1 MKTRIRLSC
10 ALVSLAAA
18 LLLGQ
23 GEDPLT
29 AALDGADETMR
40 DRSYAAAAEA
50 YGEVVR
56 RFPATAGAHRAA
68 FGRMRALFLAGR
80 FPDVLSEGD
89 RYLATAPDGIFSDKV
104 RYLMADAY
112 ERTRAHADAAR
123 LLAERAEF
131 LAGDAYRETL
141 TGHFLLL
148 ADAAFLGREVKDEF
162 GRPARK
168 PDYAQALELYRRAR
182 NVRVPPARADEVD
195 LRLAICLAET
205 GAHGDAAQA
214 FLKLLEE
221 HPASKLRAD
230 ALLRAGRAWFLA
242 GEYLEGR
249 VALEKLRKDFADAPE
264 APLALQALA
273 DQLCAMRGRH
283 QMEGLELYRRFLDA
297 YPQHEAAA
305 AVAFAW
311 PAVHHGEGRYAD
323 AEPLWRAFL
332 RRAATHAKA
341 PEARRTLAAGLLAM
355 QRFDDAIAEYSAFLS
370 AHPND
375 AAWQEVRA
383 SIPSTVLAKASA
395 LAAEKRTA
403 DAIVAYNRFLQE
415 YPDDAR
421 GASVLLWIADAHA
434 AASETEAMLRIL
446 RACAEKHRGRGEA
459 AVALFRIAAHREGKG
474 ELKAAIEQ
482 YEELVRL
489 YPQTA
494 EAARARETL
503 AALRA
508 KSLLVASE
516 RVFSTKEEALL
527 KVETRNIP
535 KLQARFYR
543 VDLGEYFR
551 KKRGVRGVEGL
562 AVDVVKP
569 EKTAEFD
576 LAAGYEPFRFFARDE
591 KLPVAGAPG
600 AYVVV
605 LAEEDFTATTLAVVS
620 DLRLL
625 VKLSSGQLFAWAFRA
640 ETQEPW
646 ADVELLVATGSE
658 LLACKTGPDGTARL
672 ADGRIGSETLVLGSA
687 GGHYAAAGGE
697 LAGNAAT
704 GYQPIGYVFTDRP
717 LYRPGETVRIGAF
730 LRDVVNGVYA
740 VAAGRPA
747 TVVVRDARGVELAR
761 VTTATDELGVLEAEA
776 VIDAAAPL
784 GDGEIL
790 VETTDRKFRGTFTI
804 AEFRKPEFVVSCDAR
819 ARVVRPG
826 EAMEATVSASY
837 LVGGRLANAPVSWQL
852 ARIPFAFDGARY
864 DSFAWYFADERS
876 SRARTSQRTEV
887 IAQGEARTGPDGTV
901 KLRVET
907 EREAGDATYV
917 LEVTVTDVD
926 RLTAGAR
933 LDLFATFQD
942 HFAVVQTDRK
952 AVRAKEEFRVSVTTV
967 DAAHAP
973 AARRGKLLVVRRD
986 AADAP
991 VAAYDVTTGP
1001 DGRGEVRV
1009 QIEKGGGYR
1018 LRYEAGPEGLGRVLA
1033 ETQMNVQG
1041 EELDPAKDARLLAE
1055 RRFYREGETARLLL
1069 DSPVAGAT
1077 ALLTFETDRVLSHRF
1092 LRIDAKSSVLEVPL
1106 TLEHAPNVFVRIAIP
1121 MGRRMTLAGDELIVF
1136 RYLDV
1141 SVKAQPGAVG
1151 PGGECTFTVETRDA
1165 LGRPV
1170 AAAVALS
1177 VVDDG
1182 IYSLKDDPARGIR
1195 KRFYDLR
1202 RTLTVATHTSFD
1214 SAYPGVTRE
1223 TNKDLLAE
1231 ERRRQGGPTPEEQAR
1246 ALVERAREALAREDR
1261 DAALAFLAEALKADP
1276 NSIEARALLRDAEAR
1291 DKAKDLRSDDRK
1303 RLAEEKGDK
1312 LAPSSPPGAR
1322 EPADEASEMAEESEG
1337 ADASGLGGGAGG
1349 SNKGRGGR
1357 RSVTAGGGAAARPL
1371 APGMRFNSLEED
1383 RLEGHFAGFLDGL
1396 VLHAVEP
1403 PPIRRDF
1410 RDTAFF
1416 SALRVRTDASGRA
1429 EVKVK
1434 MPENLTTWRAVARGI
1449 TATSLVGEAE
1459 GIAVTWKDLLVRA
1472 SAPRFL
1478 TDRDESTATSVLHN
1492 NTKEKLEATV
1502 AVTGEGVVVAGA
1514 AGASPVEPGEIQ
1526 PKDWGLS
1533 KGAADRARLIASARA
1548 GTLSDAAELVLP
1560 VLAYGV
1566 PYRDGWAGTV
1576 RDRVTIPLDL
1586 PATAIPGATHLQVSL
1601 APSLDR
1607 AVVEAVAWLE
1617 AFPYGCVEQTVHAF
1631 FPALAAHRAL
1641 TRMRSPDAARLA
1653 RAREVVERGLRR
1665 LVRAQ
1670 NGDGSFGWWRG
1681 GGGDPYVTALALWA
1695 CAEAEAAGYG
1705 DASRIK
1711 GPAVQA
1717 LRSLAQKMDD
1727 EGRCYVLWAM
1737 AAAGDADQA
1746 LLNRLYRNRFE
1757 LSASAKAL
1765 LAMAHERLGL
1775 RAQAGELRGMVSR
1788 EAVRDGDGLH
1798 LAGRPEHRWLFSEAE
1813 ATAYA
1818 LLAFAAERPLGDDAH
1833 AAARWLL
1840 AQRRGA
1846 SFGTTKE
1853 TGPAALALIAYLEAK
1868 GGGGGDGVIVVKLG
1882 DDEVGRAEVR
1892 RGAMEGRGV
1901 LVPAERL
1908 VAGRQLL
1915 TIEVTGGFD
1924 VFYAVRLDA
1933 VLRAEKEI
1941 EPEGALLKV
1950 ERRYL
1955 PLKAEE
1961 GPSGYE
1967 IVDPRHRPG
1976 PDRLQPSRS
1985 RARPG
1990 ERLTVQVT
1998 VTCREPQSY
2007 VMIEDPLPA
2016 GFEVLEENETG
2027 PLSWKERRDTR
2038 MVLFAADLPQ
2048 GDTVFTYRIQAIF
2061 PGRYAVLPATAGPM
2075 YRPKTYGRTGGA
2087 SFEISEG
2094 AREGGEFELPTPD
2107 ALWHRAGEL
2116 FSKKDWAGARAI
2128 LIGLRSDWRLR
2139 EEILEELW
2147 TRLLRIDLETGSATG
2162 IVEAY
2167 EDLRTRNPRRLPSGD
2182 PRDVLRIGRAYAEAK
2197 QFPLAASHFR
2207 DVVGLSYGA
2216 ERDVAAT
2223 YERHAGPGT
2232 GLGFLLGA
2240 DPRYP
2245 EGAAV
2250 AETLYGAGDAYLQAR
2265 RADGSRMLAEGL
2277 EAMER
2282 YTARFPD
2289 GPQAAEAAYRV
2300 IGVAAEL
2307 RRHERAVRE
2316 AQFFLKRHPKSRY
2329 LDDATVFLMAAQFE
2343 RGAFAEAAAAAGAL
2357 LAQRYPADRDERI
2370 AEASPFRPAAH
2381 HVLGKIAHAKGDL
2394 RKAAGHYR
2402 DAVGIPDAAEAL
2414 RFLEE
2419 KSFSVDPLVRVKV
2432 ADAPRLPMR
2441 FKNVESVSLRIYPV
2455 DLFVLFAVRPSLTD
2469 LHLVDLTGI
2478 APVASQE
2485 ARLPGAA
2492 PYRESA
2498 GAVEVALPEKGKP
2511 GAFLVTIKAGDLE
2524 RSCILLVSDLGLELQ
2539 ESGGKVRAYA
2549 TLPGAAGPTP
2559 APGVFAK
2566 VSDGNRIR
2574 ASGRT
2579 DARGV
2584 FEAGGIPGR
2593 AAVVAEKEGHYAIA
2607 RVGG

>member
-1 MKTRIRLSC
+1 MKYRIRLSC

-29 AALDGADETMR
+29 AALAGADETMR

-80 FPDVLSEGD
+80 FPELLSEGD
-89 RYLATAPDGIFSDKV
+89 RYLTTAPDGIYSDKV
-104 RYLMADAY
+104 RHLMADAY
-112 ERTRAHADAAR
+112 ERTRAHSDAAR
-123 LLAERAEF
+123 LLAERAGF

-148 ADAAFLGREVKDEF
+148 ADAAFLGPEVKDEF

-168 PDYAQALELYRRAR
+168 PDFAKALELYRLAR

-195 LRLAICLAET
+195 LRLAICQAET
-205 GAHGDAAQA
+205 GAHGDAAPA
-214 FLKLLEE
+214 FLKILEDY
-221 HPASKLRAD
+221 PASTRRAE

-242 GEYLEGR
+242 GDYLKGR
-249 VALEKLRKDFADAPE
+249 QALEKLRKEFADAPE

-273 DQLCAMRGRH
+273 DQLCTMGGRH
-283 QMEGLELYRRFLDA
+283 KMEGLELYRRFLDA
-297 YPQHEAAA
+297 YPEHEAAA

-311 PAVHHGEGRYAD
+311 PTVHDNEGRYAD

-332 RRAATHAKA
+332 RRHPTHART
-341 PEARRTLAAGLLAM
+341 PEARRALAAGLLAM
-355 QRFDDAIAEYSAFLS
+355 RRFDDAIAEYAAFLS

-375 AAWQEVRA
+375 PSWQEVRA
-383 SIPSTVLAKASA
+383 AIPTTVLAKARA
-395 LAAEKRTA
+395 LAGEKRTA

-415 YPDDAR
+415 YPDDPR
-421 GASVLLWIADAHA
+421 GASVLLWIADTHGA
-434 AASETEAMLRIL
+434 AGEIEAMLRIL

-459 AVALFRIAAHREGKG
+459 AVALFRIAAHLEGKG

-482 YEELVRL
+482 YEELVKL

-576 LAAGYEPFRFFARDE
+576 LAAGYEPFRLFARDE

-625 VKLSSGQLFAWAFRA
+625 VKISAGQLFAWAFRA

-646 ADVELLVATGSE
+646 ADVELLVATGSD
-658 LLACKTGPDGTARL
+658 LLTCKTGVDGTARL
-672 ADGRIGSETLVLGSA
+672 ADDRIGSHTLVLGSA

-730 LRDVVNGVYA
+730 LRDVANGVYA
-740 VAAGRPA
+740 VAAERPA

-761 VTTATDELGVLEAEA
+761 VTTKTDDLGVLEAEA

-790 VETTDRKFRGTFTI
+790 VETSTQTFRGTFTI
-804 AEFRKPEFVVSCDAR
+804 AEFRKPEFVVSCDAP

-826 EAMEATVSASY
+826 EAVEATVAASY
-837 LVGGRLANAPVSWQL
+837 LVGGQLADAPVSWQL
-852 ARIPFAFDGARY
+852 SRVPFAFDGARY
-864 DSFAWYFADERS
+864 ESFAWFFADDRI
-876 SRARTSQRTEV
+876 SRARTLPRTEV
-887 IAQGEARTGPDGTV
+887 IAEGEARTGPDGTV

-907 EREAGDATYV
+907 ERDAGDATYV

-967 DAAHAP
+967 DAGHAP
-973 AARRGKLLVVRRD
+973 AARRGKLVVVRMD
-986 AADAP
+986 AANAP
-991 VAAYDVTTGP
+991 VSAYDVTTGA
-1001 DGRGEVRV
+1001 DGRGEVRL
-1009 QIEKGGGYR
+1009 QIEKGGAHR

-1033 ETQMNVQG
+1033 ETVMNVQG
-1041 EELDPAKDARLLAE
+1041 EELDPTKDARLMAE

-1069 DSPVAGAT
+1069 DSPVTGAT

-1106 TLEHAPNVFVRIAIP
+1106 SLEHAPNVFVRIAIP
-1121 MGRRMTLAGDELIVF
+1121 AGRRMTLAGDELIVF

-1170 AAAVALS
+1170 AAAVALG

-1202 RTLTVATHTSFD
+1202 RTLTVATYTSFE
-1214 SAYPGVTRE
+1214 SAIPGVTRE

-1246 ALVERAREALAREDR
+1246 VLVERAREALSREDR
-1261 DAALAFLAEALKADP
+1261 DAALASLVDALKADP

-1291 DKAKDLRSDDRK
+1291 DKAKDLRSQDRK
-1303 RLAEEKGDK
+1303 RVAEEKSSK
-1312 LAPSSPPGAR
+1312 LAPASPPGSR
-1322 EPADEASEMAEESEG
+1322 EPADASEMEEEGTG
-1337 ADASGLGGGAGG
+1337 ADAGGLGGGEGG
-1349 SNKGRGGR
+1349 AKRGRGGR
-1357 RSVTAGGGAAARPL
+1357 RSVTAGGGAAARP
-1371 APGMRFNSLEED
+1371 APGMRFKSLEED
-1383 RLEGHFAGFLDGL
+1383 RLEGHFAGFLGGL
-1396 VLHAVEP
+1396 ELHAVDP
-1403 PPIRRDF
+1403 PPLRRDF

-1434 MPENLTTWRAVARGI
+1434 MPENRTTWRAVVRGI
-1449 TATSLVGEAE
+1449 TAASLVGEAE

-1492 NTKEKLEATV
+1492 NTKEKLDATV

-1514 AGASPVEPGEIQ
+1514 AGASPVAAGEIQ

-1533 KGAADRARLIASARA
+1533 KGAADRARLVASARA
-1548 GTLSDAAELVLP
+1548 GALSDAAELILP

-1653 RAREVVERGLRR
+1653 KAREVVERGLRR

-1670 NGDGSFGWWRG
+1670 NSDGSFGWWKG
-1681 GGGDPYVTALALWA
+1681 GGGDPYVTALVLWA
-1695 CAEAEAAGYG
+1695 CAEAESAGYG

-1717 LRSLAQKMDD
+1717 LRTLAQKMDD

-1798 LAGRPEHRWLFSEAE
+1798 LTGRPEHRWLFSETE

-1818 LLAFAAERPLGDDAH
+1818 LLAFAAERPLGEDAH

-1840 AQRRGA
+1840 TQRRGP

-1868 GGGGGDGVIVVKLG
+1868 GGSGGDGLIVVKLG

-1924 VFYAVRLDA
+1924 VFYGVRLDA

-1941 EPEGALLKV
+1941 EAEGALLKV

-2027 PLSWKERRDTR
+2027 PFSWKERRDTK

-2048 GDTVFTYRIQAIF
+2048 GDTRFSYRIQAIF

-2094 AREGGEFELPTPD
+2094 AREGGEFDLPTPD
-2107 ALWHRAGEL
+2107 ALWHRADEL

-2128 LIGLRSDWRLR
+2128 LVGLRSEWRLR
-2139 EEILEELW
+2139 DEILEELW
-2147 TRLLRIDLETGSATG
+2147 TRLLRIDLETGNATG

-2197 QFPLAASHFR
+2197 QFPLAAAHFR
-2207 DVVGLSYGA
+2207 DVVGLSYEA
-2216 ERDVAAT
+2216 ERNVAAT

-2232 GLGFLLGA
+2232 GLHFLLGA

-2245 EGAAV
+2245 EGSAV
-2250 AETLYGAGDAYLQAR
+2250 AETLYGAGDAYLKAR

-2289 GPQAAEAAYRV
+2289 GPQAAEAAYRI

-2316 AQFFLKRHPKSRY
+2316 AQLFLKRHPNSRY

-2343 RGAFAEAAAAAGAL
+2343 RGAFPEAAAAAGDL
-2357 LAQRYPADRDERI
+2357 LSKRYPADRDERI
-2370 AEASPFRPAAH
+2370 AQESPFRPVAH
-2381 HVLGKIAHAKGDL
+2381 HVLGKIAHAQGDL
-2394 RKAAGHYR
+2394 RKAAEHYR

-2414 RFLEE
+2414 AFLEE

-2432 ADAPRLPMR
+2432 ADAPRLPLR

-2492 PYRESA
+2492 PYRETA
-2498 GAVEVALPEKGKP
+2498 GAVDVALPEKGKP

-2539 ESGGKVRAYA
+2539 EAGGKVRAYA
-2549 TLPGAAGPTP
+2549 TLPGPSGPVP
-2559 APGVFAK
+2559 APDVFAK
-2566 VSDGNRIR
+2566 VSDGSRIR

-2584 FEAGGIPGR
+2584 FESGGIQGR
-2593 AAVVAEKEGHYAIA
+2593 ASVVAEKEGHYAIA